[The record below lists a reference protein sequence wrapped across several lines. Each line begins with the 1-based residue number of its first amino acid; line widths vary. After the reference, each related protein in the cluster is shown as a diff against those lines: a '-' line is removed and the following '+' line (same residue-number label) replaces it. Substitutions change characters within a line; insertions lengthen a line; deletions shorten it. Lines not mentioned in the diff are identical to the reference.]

1 MGIKNDVF
9 GLEQV
14 YRLQVQG
21 DWSAK
26 SDIWLDPGSFTVNH
40 PNTGYFGAGA
50 PGAQSVVERID
61 YSNDTATA
69 LRKGHLAVERSDHA
83 GFAPAGNANPQ

>member
-61 YSNDTATA
+61 YSNDTASA
-69 LRKGHLAVERSDHA
+69 SPK
-83 GFAPAGNANPQ
+83 